1 MTKTIVCPEC
11 NGFGY
16 IEEYVDELLYKKEC
30 NYCGG
35 ARILRVPMTN
45 ADRIRSMNDE
55 ELAEVIDC
63 PYINVC
69 FELDNEYACNKCCL
83 EWLQKPVGG

>member
-16 IEEYVDELLYKKEC
+16 IEEHVGGLIRKNEC
-30 NYCGG
+30 SCCDG

-45 ADRIRSMNDE
+45 ADRIRSMSDE
-55 ELAEVIDC
+55 ALAGIVDC
-63 PYINVC
+63 PYYPC
-69 FELDNEYACNKCCL
+69 FEKDCYECCL
-83 EWLQKPVGG
+83 EWLQKPVKDWL